1 MGEIRNRTDI
11 FATRLSEFVL
21 AWRWPV
27 ILISLLATILIAT
40 GAQQLTFASNYR
52 VFFSA
57 ANPELTAFEAFQ
69 GTYTKNDNFL
79 IVLEPADGD
88 VFTGKTLAVVEKL
101 TEDAWSIPYTSRV
114 DSITNFQH
122 THAVGEEL
130 IVEDLVRNA
139 ETLGQA
145 ELDARRE
152 IALAEPLIRNQLL
165 TENADVTAVNV
176 ILQYPEQDVTEV
188 PEAANY
194 VRELVAQIEAENPDI
209 NVVISGV
216 SMLNNAFSESGL
228 IDMATLVPIM
238 YLVLLIVMMVVV
250 RSVSATAATLL
261 VILFSTLT
269 AMGMAG
275 FMGIALTPISASAP
289 TVILT
294 LAIADSIHI
303 LISMRVAMLGGLSKH
318 DAIVDGIRT
327 NFLAVTIT
335 SLTTIVGFLALN
347 FSDSPPYHH
356 LGNITAIG
364 IGFAWLF
371 SLTLLPAVVSL
382 LPMKA
387 PKPRQRQSD
396 TARME
401 KLADLVIAHS
411 KKFLFGSLAVTLAII
426 AMMPTLQFEDQWVE
440 YFDQRLE
447 MRRDNDVAL
456 QHFGMYPI
464 EFSVPSGEPGGI
476 SNPDFLAT
484 LEEFTDWIREQPGVT
499 HVYSLTDI
507 MKRLNKN
514 LNEDDPAYYRLPDNR
529 ELSAQYLLLY
539 ELSLPYGLDLNDRI
553 NIDKSATRVT
563 ATLRDLTTSETK
575 SFLTAAET
583 WLQENAPPAMHTR
596 ATGAQVMFTFIA
608 ERNVES
614 MVGGSGIAVAAIALI
629 MILTLRS
636 FGLGLLSLVPNSL
649 PILATYGAWAILV
662 GTVGFSVA
670 SVAAVSL
677 GIVVDD
683 SVHFLTK
690 YLRGLRQRGLS
701 REDAVRYAFR
711 TVGVAIVVNTI
722 VLAAGFAVLATS
734 TFKLNSDMGLM
745 TAIAIVF
752 ALILD
757 FLLLPALLLNLP
769 KGSQKAFQIEKG
781 DSNDALVSPAG

>member
-1 MGEIRNRTDI
+1 MGEIRNRTDA

-21 AWRWPV
+21 TWRWPV

-52 VFFSA
+52 VFFSE

-88 VFTGKTLAVVEKL
+88 VFTPSTLAVVEQL
-101 TEDAWSIPYTSRV
+101 TEDAWRIPYTSRV

-122 THAVGEEL
+122 TYAIGEEL
-130 IVEDLVRNA
+130 IVEDLVQNA
-139 ETLGQA
+139 ETLSQA

-152 IALAEPLIRNQLL
+152 IALAEPLIRSQLL

-194 VRELVAQIEAENPDI
+194 VRELVAQVEAENPDI
-209 NVVISGV
+209 NIVISGV

-238 YLVLLIVMMVVV
+238 YLVLLIVMIVAV
-250 RSVSATAATLL
+250 RSISATAATLL
-261 VILFSTLT
+261 VILFSSLT

-275 FMGIALTPISASAP
+275 FMGVALTPISASAP

-318 DAIVDGIRT
+318 DAIIDGVRV

-387 PKPRQRQSD
+387 PKPKQRQSA
-396 TARME
+396 TALLE

-411 KKFLFGSLAVTLAII
+411 KKFLFGTLAVTLAII

-456 QHFGMYPI
+456 QHFGLYPI
-464 EFSVPSGEPGGI
+464 EFSVPSGEPGGV

-484 LEEFTDWIREQPGVT
+484 LEGFTDWIREQPGVT

-575 SFLTAAET
+575 DFLAAAET
-583 WLQENAPPAMHTR
+583 WLQENAPPEMHTN

-614 MVGGSGIAVAAIALI
+614 MVGGSGIAIGAIALI

-636 FGLGLLSLVPNSL
+636 LGLGLLSLIPNSL

-711 TVGVAIVVNTI
+711 TVGVAIVVNTVI
-722 VLAAGFAVLATS
+722 LAAGFAVLATS

-745 TAIAIVF
+745 TALAIVF

-769 KGSQKAFQIEKG
+769 KGSKRAIQINEG